1 MELTQMLKTRSGNQC
16 ELCNRTNELEPFL
29 VSPRQ
34 GKDSND
40 YAFLCASCSEQLS
53 QPDKTDVN
61 QWRCLNDSIWSGV
74 PAVQVLAYRMLQ
86 RLKNEGWARELLD
99 VMYMEETTREW
110 AEQQEQDEAR
120 DKPLIHRDSNGNLL
134 EAGDSVVL
142 IQDLNVKGANFT
154 AKRGTAVRNI
164 SLVHDNS
171 EHLEGKVN
179 GQQLVILT
187 KYVRKT

>member
-1 MELTQMLKTRSGNQC
+1 MELTQMLKARSGDRC
-16 ELCNRTNELEPFL
+16 ELCNRNNDLEPFL

-34 GKDSND
+34 GEDSND
-40 YAFLCASCSEQLS
+40 YAYLCTSCTEQLS

-61 QWRCLNDSIWSGV
+61 QWHCLKDSIWSGV

-86 RLKNEGWARELLD
+86 RLKGEGWARELFD
-99 VMYMEETTREW
+99 MMYMEDTTREW
-110 AEQQEQDEAR
+110 AEQREQDEAG

-164 SLVHDNS
+164 SLVHDNA

-187 KYVRKT
+187 KYVRKA

>member
-1 MELTQMLKTRSGNQC
+1 MEFTETLKARSGNQC
-16 ELCNRTNELEPFL
+16 ELCNRNKDLEPFL

-34 GKDSND
+34 GEDSGD
-40 YAFLCASCSEQLS
+40 YAYLCASCTEQLS
-53 QPDKTDVN
+53 QPDKTDAN
-61 QWRCLNDSIWSGV
+61 HWRCLNESIWSGV

-86 RLKNEGWARELLD
+86 RLKGEGWARELLD
-99 VMYMEETTREW
+99 MMYLEETTRKW
-110 AEQQEQDEAR
+110 AEQQEQDDE
-120 DKPLIHRDSNGNLL
+120 DTPLIHRDSNGNLL

-164 SLVHDNS
+164 SLVHDNA
-171 EHLEGKVN
+171 EQLEGKVN